1 MMWLLFILGYLLI
14 GLFSGYFICKNI
26 VEEDDFLID
35 DINFFV
41 LGMYIFVWPLLIVY
55 FLLYFLGV
63 FIYKLTVWRIK

>member
-1 MMWLLFILGYLLI
+1 MWLLFILGYLLI